1 MFHFL
6 HITFKRETSGKS
18 FGKSSEPLLF
28 LEYLLVQIVMEIFA
42 QSQSKPV
49 VREGWVTQAV
59 QILKSIDLQHV
70 NSEYIFFVSA
80 FLQTNTSCKPNYK

>member
-1 MFHFL
+1 
-6 HITFKRETSGKS
+6 
-18 FGKSSEPLLF
+18 
-28 LEYLLVQIVMEIFA
+28 MEIFA